1 MAVASKMRN
10 NFRHRRVV
18 IGLTLAHR
26 SKTIPEPLGMT
37 CPVGLCPIKPRHMD
51 VYPSRNVD
59 IREHRVPAL
68 QNKLIACG
76 DRLRS
81 AGAFLD

>member
-1 MAVASKMRN
+1 
-10 NFRHRRVV
+10 
-18 IGLTLAHR
+18 
-26 SKTIPEPLGMT
+26 
-37 CPVGLCPIKPRHMD
+37 MD

-68 QNKLIACG
+68 QNKLIVCG
-76 DRLRS
+76 NRLRS

>member
-1 MAVASKMRN
+1 
-10 NFRHRRVV
+10 
-18 IGLTLAHR
+18 
-26 SKTIPEPLGMT
+26 
-37 CPVGLCPIKPRHMD
+37 MD

-59 IREHRVPAL
+59 IREHRVPASHD
-68 QNKLIACG
+68 NLIVCG

>member
-1 MAVASKMRN
+1 
-10 NFRHRRVV
+10 
-18 IGLTLAHR
+18 
-26 SKTIPEPLGMT
+26 
-37 CPVGLCPIKPRHMD
+37 MD

-59 IREHRVPAL
+59 IREHRVPASH
-68 QNKLIACG
+68 NKLMICG

>member
-1 MAVASKMRN
+1 MPALQHENSRAS
-10 NFRHRRVV
+10 
-18 IGLTLAHR
+18 GALTGAAAEAFL
-26 SKTIPEPLGMT
+26 SDQ
-37 CPVGLCPIKPRHMD
+37 PRHMD

-68 QNKLIACG
+68 HNKLIVCG

>member
-1 MAVASKMRN
+1 MQQHNARA
-10 NFRHRRVV
+10 FRRVAP
-18 IGLTLAHR
+18 LAFL
-26 SKTIPEPLGMT
+26 SDQ
-37 CPVGLCPIKPRHMD
+37 PRHMD

-68 QNKLIACG
+68 HNKLTVCG

>member
-1 MAVASKMRN
+1 MRAPSGAP
-10 NFRHRRVV
+10 RRG
-18 IGLTLAHR
+18 ISQDL
-26 SKTIPEPLGMT
+26 
-37 CPVGLCPIKPRHMD
+37 PRHMD

-59 IREHRVPAL
+59 IREHRVPASHY
-68 QNKLIACG
+68 KLIVCG

>member
-1 MAVASKMRN
+1 MRAPSGAL
-10 NFRHRRVV
+10 RQWH
-18 IGLTLAHR
+18 
-26 SKTIPEPLGMT
+26 S
-37 CPVGLCPIKPRHMD
+37 CPTKPRHMD

-68 QNKLIACG
+68 HNKLTVCG

>member
-1 MAVASKMRN
+1 MHC
-10 NFRHRRVV
+10 HRVDTPAPQQDNTRAT
-18 IGLTLAHR
+18 GRTLRQLA
-26 SKTIPEPLGMT
+26 P
-37 CPVGLCPIKPRHMD
+37 CPIKPRHMD

-68 QNKLIACG
+68 LNKLIACG